1 MQIDAVRCGDAAEGG
16 EVEGSLRCEKDDM
29 DPTSRFLDQ
38 GELRLMKENI
48 NIIEFITGI
57 LRDLP
62 EFEDLSTWAI
72 WFIVLKAIFGLPMD
86 DAEFEI
92 FKKLTGREERP
103 ESQFKTAWI
112 LAGRRSGKSF
122 ISAIIL
128 VYLAIFR
135 KWKKGKHGVLMCLA
149 TDRDQAKVVFQ
160 YCCDL
165 LELPILKPYVSRILS
180 ETIELKNGLEIGV
193 HTCSYRNIRGR
204 RILACVADEIT
215 FWTREISDPQE
226 VIRALKPALFENP
239 DSLLLA
245 ISTVYA
251 RYGITFDVFAVGYG
265 KDEKDRVIFRAG
277 TLDLNP
283 TYPQEVIDQE
293 LAVDPAGASAEY
305 LSEFR
310 SDRESY
316 LSGDVIDAAVIRDRF
331 ELEPQ
336 KKIRFFAFVDP
347 SGGSRDSMTLGIAHR
362 EGKGAVV
369 LDCLREARPPFNPD
383 LVVKDFA
390 LIVKSYGLHSVT
402 GDRYSGEWVKQS
414 FRNHGVEYR
423 NAELTKSELYLAFIP
438 LAMAKRVELL
448 DNERMLRQLRQLE
461 RRTGG
466 AKDVVDHPPNSHDD
480 LINSAVGALVLAAE
494 EKARGYF
501 AVAPRSMLE

>member
-1 MQIDAVRCGDAAEGG
+1 
-16 EVEGSLRCEKDDM
+16 
-29 DPTSRFLDQ
+29 
-38 GELRLMKENI
+38 MKENI

-57 LRDLP
+57 LKDLP
-62 EFEDLSTWAI
+62 EFENLDTWAI
-72 WFIVLKAIFGLPMD
+72 WMIVLKAIFGLPMD

-92 FKKLTGREERP
+92 FKRLTGREERP

-128 VYLAIFR
+128 IYLAIFR

-149 TDRDQAKVVFQ
+149 TDKAQAQVVFK

-165 LELPILKPYVSRILS
+165 LELPILKPYVSRILA
-180 ETIELKNGLEIGV
+180 EEIEMKNGLTISIHV
-193 HTCSYRNIRGR
+193 CSYRSIRGR
-204 RILACVADEIT
+204 RILACVADEVT

-251 RYGITFDVFAVGYG
+251 RYGITFDVFAEGYG
-265 KDEKDRVIFRAG
+265 KDEKDRVIFKAG
-277 TLDLNP
+277 TADLNP
-283 TYPQEVIDQE
+283 CYPAEVIEAE
-293 LAVDPAGASAEY
+293 LAADPAGASAEY

-316 LSGDVIDAAVIRDRF
+316 LSGDVIDAAIVPDRF

-336 KKIRFFAFVDP
+336 KKIQYRAFVDP

-402 GDRYSGEWVKQS
+402 GDRYSGEWVKQA
-414 FRNHGVEYR
+414 FRNHGVEYK

-461 RRTGG
+461 RKVGG
-466 AKDVVDHPPNSHDD
+466 SRDVVDHPAGSFDD
-480 LINSAVGALVLAAE
+480 LINSAAGACVQAAGR
-494 EKARGYF
+494 KSGSYF
-501 AVAPRSMLE
+501 AVSKRPMY

>member
-1 MQIDAVRCGDAAEGG
+1 
-16 EVEGSLRCEKDDM
+16 L
-29 DPTSRFLDQ
+29 
-38 GELRLMKENI
+38 KENI

-57 LRDLP
+57 LKDLP

-72 WFIVLKAIFGLPMD
+72 WIIVLKAIFGLPMD

-103 ESQFKTAWI
+103 GSQFKTVWV

-135 KWKKGKHGVLMCLA
+135 RWKKGKHGVLMCLA
-149 TDRDQAKVVFQ
+149 TDKAQAQTVFK
-160 YCCDL
+160 YACDL
-165 LELPILKPYVSRILS
+165 LELPVLKPYVSRILA
-180 ETIELKNGLEIGV
+180 EEIEMKNGLALSI
-193 HTCSYRNIRGR
+193 HACSYRSIRGR
-204 RILACVADEIT
+204 RILAVVCDEIT
-215 FWTREISDPQE
+215 FWTREISDSQE

-251 RYGITFDVFAVGYG
+251 RYGITFDVFAEGYG
-265 KDEKDRVIFRAG
+265 KDEGDRVIFRAG

-283 TYPQEVIDQE
+283 TYPAEVIEAE
-293 LAVDPAGASAEY
+293 LAADPSGAAAEY

-316 LSGDVIDAAVIRDRF
+316 LPAQIIEAAIVPDRF
-331 ELEPQ
+331 ELESQ
-336 KKIRFFAFVDP
+336 KKIQYFAFVDP

-362 EGKGAVV
+362 EGKGAIV
-369 LDCLREARPPFNPD
+369 LDCLRETRPPFNPD
-383 LVVKDFA
+383 LITKDFA

-448 DNERMLRQLRQLE
+448 SNDRMLMQLRQLE

-466 AKDVVDHPPNSHDD
+466 AKDIVDHPVGGHDD
-480 LINSAVGALVLAAE
+480 LINAAAGALVLAAE
-494 EKARGYF
+494 EKEGGYF
-501 AVAPRSMLE
+501 AVAERSKLE